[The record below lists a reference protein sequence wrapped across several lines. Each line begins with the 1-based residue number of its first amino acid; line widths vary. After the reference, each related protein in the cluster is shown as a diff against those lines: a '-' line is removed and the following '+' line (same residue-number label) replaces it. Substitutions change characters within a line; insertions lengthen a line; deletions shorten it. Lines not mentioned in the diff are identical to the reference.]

1 MTRTDTAS
9 LSDPTDVPATTKITL
24 IDSGFKAEIGEVIEL
39 LESLER
45 FRQSVLG
52 HLHGLRLDELCV
64 GGLEPTFDAGELV
77 CTPQILS
84 RDFKLI
90 RAALLALDL
99 DVSHYILSGV
109 EGSIENDRTCQA
121 AVPRRDDAA
130 LEASSR
136 RNARGMT

>member
-1 MTRTDTAS
+1 MARTDTAS
-9 LSDPTDVPATTKITL
+9 LPNSHDAPATTKITL
-24 IDSGFKAEIGEVIEL
+24 NDSAINPEIGEVVEL

-64 GGLEPTFDAGELV
+64 GGLEPTFDAGEVV
-77 CTPQILS
+77 CAPQILS

-90 RAALLALDL
+90 RAALRALNL

-109 EGSIENDRTCQA
+109 DGSSENDKTCHA
-121 AVPRRDDAA
+121 AVHGRGDAT

-136 RNARGMT
+136 RKARGTA